1 MNKYLI
7 IFFVLN
13 HIMSFSQ
20 ERRVTRDANDYFLNQ
35 LDSLD
40 VDIAIDKYNQAI
52 NYNNDFNIAKFNLA
66 NTLYSK
72 GQFENSIDLL
82 EEIISNENNQIKK
95 SKAYYNKGKNEVEL
109 FNKSEKK
116 NKEFLESATNSFK
129 QSLRNNPNDDD
140 ARFNLEKCLS
150 MLKELEEQDQN
161 KDNQEEQDQNKDN
174 QEEQDQNKDNQEE
187 QDQNKDNQEEQ
198 DQNKDNQEEQDQNKD
213 NQEEQDQ
220 NKDNQ
225 EEQDQNKDNQENNRN
240 SKSGNTDGESEENEK
255 KQIKQSQINQIL
267 NAVEQKEKDV
277 KKKVKNV
284 NTVEIKST
292 IKKTDKDW

>member
-198 DQNKDNQEEQDQNKD
+198 DQNKDNQE
-213 NQEEQDQ
+213 
-220 NKDNQ
+220 
-225 EEQDQNKDNQENNRN
+225 NNRN